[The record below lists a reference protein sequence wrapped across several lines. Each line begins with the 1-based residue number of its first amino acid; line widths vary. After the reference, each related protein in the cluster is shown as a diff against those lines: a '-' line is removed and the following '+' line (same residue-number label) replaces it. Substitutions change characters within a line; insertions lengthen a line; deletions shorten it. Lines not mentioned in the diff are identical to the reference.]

1 MAFHYIYD
9 NLGYLTGAFQGT
21 ASPDNSTT
29 LTPIYPNGGHPQ
41 FVDGAWLTSG
51 GNLKPTPPQ
60 FMLLLTLME
69 RVGIRAARDTNV
81 VVDDLLRMLEDPR
94 LTVVELVDPSVIE
107 ALNYMTTTTPQLLTP
122 ARVARILT
130 GLSAQT

>member
-1 MAFHYIYD
+1 MAAHYIY
-9 NLGYLTGAFQGT
+9 NTQGFLTGVYDGDST
-21 ASPDNSTT
+21 PENSTT
-29 LTPIYPNGGHPQ
+29 LTPVFIDGKMPQ
-41 FVDGAWLTSG
+41 FLNGSWCV

-69 RVGIRAARDTNV
+69 RVNIRAARDTNL

-94 LTVVELVDPSVIE
+94 LPVVELVDPGIIE

-122 ARVARILT
+122 ARVARILA
-130 GLSAQT
+130 GQGVQA

>member
-1 MAFHYIYD
+1 MIVSYIY
-9 NLGYLTGAFQGT
+9 NEVGFLTGVSQGF
-21 ASPDNSTT
+21 SVSENSTT
-29 LTPIYPNGGHPQ
+29 IPPIYAEGNTPR
-41 FVDGAWLTSG
+41 FIDGAWQTQ

-69 RVGIRAARDTNV
+69 RVYIRAARDTNL

-94 LTVVELVDPSVIE
+94 LTVVELVDPSIIE

-130 GLSAQT
+130 GQGVQA